1 MPHTLLRTLAILV
14 TLTAT
19 ALAQPANK
27 KKYHFALA
35 TVSVKPEV
43 KADVAKAAQPRVEDQ
58 VKKAFETHPQLVANL
73 GDNVPDWK
81 TAADAFRKHLTKKGL
96 AGGFLVTVDITEASE
111 EVQPTDRPNTQ
122 RLVVKVSVH
131 LLGETMPGR
140 TMGFT
145 GDGSATIKQEVGKK
159 VSERDRKFAWDDAAK
174 AAVDDAMVTVFK
186 QLAARIAPKS
196 QKK

>member
-1 MPHTLLRTLAILV
+1 MLLRTIAVLLV
-14 TLTAT
+14 LCAT
-19 ALAQPANK
+19 ASAQPAK
-27 KKYHFALA
+27 KKYHFTAA
-35 TVSVKPEV
+35 AVNVKPEV
-43 KADVAKAAQPRVEDQ
+43 KADVAKAAQPRVEEQ

-81 TAADAFRKHLTKKGL
+81 TAADAFRKHLAKKGV
-96 AGGFLVTVDITEASE
+96 AAGFLVTVDVTDAHE
-111 EVQPTDRPNTQ
+111 EIQPTERPNTQ
-122 RLVVKVSVH
+122 RLVVKISIH
-131 LLGETMPGR
+131 MLGETMPGR

-159 VSERDRKFAWDDAAK
+159 VSDRDRKFAWDDAAK

-186 QLAARIAPKS
+186 QLAAGIAPKS